1 MTFNFKCDKCGTRV
15 GVDLAENLPD
25 FETPRYE
32 EDGTV
37 FFKDAHMICPVC
49 KDEMGFVFEESEDQN
64 NGEDQ

>member
-1 MTFNFKCDKCGTRV
+1 MAFNFKCDKCGTRV

-32 EDGTV
+32 DGHKI
-37 FFKDAHMICPVC
+37 FFKDAHMICPIC
-49 KDEMGFVFEESEDQN
+49 KDEMSFVFEESEDQN

>member
-32 EDGTV
+32 EDGTI
-37 FFKDAHMICPVC
+37 FFRDAHMICPVC
-49 KDEMGFVFEESEDQN
+49 KGEMSFVFEESEDQN
-64 NGEDQ
+64 NKEDQ

>member
-1 MTFNFKCDKCGTRV
+1 MAFNFKCDKCGTRV

-32 EDGTV
+32 GDNKI

-49 KDEMGFVFEESEDQN
+49 KDEMSFIFEESEDQN
-64 NGEDQ
+64 NREDQ

>member
-1 MTFNFKCDKCGTRV
+1 MTFNFKCDKCGTRA

-32 EDGTV
+32 EEGAV

-49 KDEMGFVFEESEDQN
+49 KGEMSFVF
-64 NGEDQ
+64 